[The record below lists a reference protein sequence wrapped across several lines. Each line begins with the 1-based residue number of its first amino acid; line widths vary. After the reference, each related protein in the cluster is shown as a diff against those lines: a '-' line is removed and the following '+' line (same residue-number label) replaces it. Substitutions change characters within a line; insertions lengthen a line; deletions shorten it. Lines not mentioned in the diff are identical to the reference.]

1 MAKLVWSPR
10 ALQDLDGIC
19 RYIEQDSADYARLF
33 GERLIAMIESIP
45 QHPYWGSV
53 VPEYGREDLRERRFQ
68 SYRVVYR
75 VATGR
80 IDVISITHGARLL
93 PPASD

>member
-10 ALQDLDGIC
+10 AIQDLDGIC
-19 RYIEQDSADYARLF
+19 RYIEQDSPNYARLF
-33 GERLIAMIESIP
+33 GERLMSMIEGLP
-45 QHPYWGSV
+45 KHPYWGQV

-68 SYRVVYR
+68 SYRVIYR
-75 VATGR
+75 IRADR
-80 IDVISITHGARLL
+80 IDVVSVTHGAQLL